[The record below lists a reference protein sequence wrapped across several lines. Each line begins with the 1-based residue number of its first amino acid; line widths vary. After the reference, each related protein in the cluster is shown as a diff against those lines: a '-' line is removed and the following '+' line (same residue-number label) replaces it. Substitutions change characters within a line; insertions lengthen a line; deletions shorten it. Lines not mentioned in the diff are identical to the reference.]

1 MPLLSWPEVATRNSP
16 AANGRKNNS
25 KSPEPDNN
33 PPSWLRSSNPG
44 PPPGQQPPPRQA
56 WWTRLW
62 WLVALA
68 ILVWNVV
75 SLINSRPNQNPV
87 VAIPYSTFISQ
98 LNARN
103 VATVSFQGNAV
114 RGTLKHVVTYDPKN
128 GSVTAPSASA
138 SAAPTASASASGAPA
153 GIGASQSQTQIQTS
167 DRFSTRM
174 PDFGD
179 PALLPELKAQAVNIQ
194 VSAAQGA
201 SAWVVILENL
211 LPWLLLI
218 GLFFLLN
225 RRAGQAQQGIFGFGK
240 SRARLYTP
248 LEKRIT
254 FNDVA
259 GVDESK
265 DDLMDII
272 DYLKE
277 PAKYSRLGGRVPRG
291 VLLVGPPG
299 TGKTLLARATAG
311 EANVPFYSIS
321 GPEFV
326 EVLVG
331 VGASRARDLFV
342 TAKKNAPSI
351 IFVDEID
358 AVGRRRGA
366 GALTGS
372 NEERE
377 QTLNQILV
385 EMDGFEAGHSVVV
398 LAATNRADVLD
409 PALLRPGR
417 FDRQV
422 TVDRPDKVG
431 REAILKVHVQGV
443 PLAEDVDLAA
453 IARATPGMV
462 GADLANLVN
471 EAALLAARRGA
482 DAVAVEQSCF
492 WEALEKIQLG
502 AERPL
507 VLGVED
513 RKIVAYH
520 EGGHALVALLSPH
533 ADPLNR
539 VTIVPRGHAL
549 GVTLQLPID
558 DRYNYSRGY
567 LLTRIAVALGGR
579 IAEELVFGEI
589 TTGAENDLDMI
600 SRIVRQMVTR
610 WGMDPSVGVLVQAD
624 RQDEDLG
631 GLLRGKDTSEYMAR
645 QIDESMQGIV
655 NERYQFTRTLLE
667 ANLDKL
673 HKLASLLL
681 EHESADAERIRQELG
696 LTPDQL
702 PIPTGTAAA
711 AFSPTS
717 HTPGA

>member
-1 MPLLSWPEVATRNSP
+1 VRNPKKTSG
-16 AANGRKNNS
+16 A
-25 KSPEPDNN
+25 DNQ
-33 PPSWLRSSNPG
+33 PSWLRSSSPG
-44 PPPGQQPPPRQA
+44 PAARQPPPKRP
-56 WWTRLW
+56 WWANLW
-62 WLVALA
+62 WVALLA
-68 ILVWNVV
+68 LIAWNV
-75 SLINSRPNQNPV
+75 SFLFSNRANQHPV
-87 VAIPYSTFISQ
+87 IAIPYSTFLSQ
-98 LNARN
+98 LNDHN
-103 VATVSFQGNAV
+103 VASVSFQGNAIQ
-114 RGTLKHVVTYDPKN
+114 GTFKQAITYNPN
-128 GSVTAPSASA
+128 ANNATSPGAPASAPASA
-138 SAAPTASASASGAPA
+138 SPSSSAGATA
-153 GIGASQSQTQIQTS
+153 QLQTS
-167 DRFSTRM
+167 DRFSTRV

-179 PALLPELKAQAVNIQ
+179 PSLLPALKAENVEIKVN
-194 VSAAQGA
+194 AEQGP
-201 SAWVVILENL
+201 SVWVVVLEQL
-211 LPWLLLI
+211 LPWILLI
-218 GLFFLLN
+218 GLFVLLN

-240 SRARLYTP
+240 SRARLYQNS
-248 LEKRIT
+248 EKRVT
-254 FNDVA
+254 FDDVA

-265 DDLMDII
+265 ADLMDII
-272 DYLKE
+272 DYLKD

-331 VGASRARDLFV
+331 VGASRVRDLFE

-351 IFVDEID
+351 IFIDEID
-358 AVGRRRGA
+358 AVGRRRGG

-385 EMDGFEAGHSVVV
+385 EMDGFEASHSVVV

-431 REAILKVHVQGV
+431 REAILRVHVQGV
-443 PLAEDVDLAA
+443 PLAHDVDLTAV
-453 IARATPGMV
+453 ARATPGMV

-471 EAALLAARRGA
+471 EAALLAARKGA
-482 DAVAVEQSCF
+482 KAVDQQCF

-507 VLGVED
+507 VLGPED

-520 EGGHALVALLSPH
+520 ESGHALVALLSPN

-558 DRYNYSRGY
+558 DRYNYTRNY

-579 IAEELVFGEI
+579 IAEELVFGDV
-589 TTGAENDLDMI
+589 TTGAENDLDMV
-600 SRIVRQMVTR
+600 SQIVRQMVTR
-610 WGMDPSVGVLVQAD
+610 WGMDPNVGVLVQAEKIAD
-624 RQDEDLG
+624 DELG
-631 GLLRGKDTSEYMAR
+631 SLLRGKDMSEYMAK
-645 QIDESMQGIV
+645 QIDTAMQAIV
-655 NERYQFTRTLLE
+655 NERYQFTRRLMSE
-667 ANLDKL
+667 HLDKL
-673 HKLASLLL
+673 HKLAALLL
-681 EHESADAERIRQELG
+681 EHESVDAEQIRLELG
-696 LTPDQL
+696 LTTDQVHL
-702 PIPTGTAAA
+702 PAGEPARQPAA
-711 AFSPTS
+711 AFSAAEPRQGSTS
-717 HTPGA
+717 RTPGA

>member
-1 MPLLSWPEVATRNSP
+1 MATRNAP
-16 AANGRKNNS
+16 RGRAARNGKKNAGAANQ
-25 KSPEPDNN
+25 
-33 PPSWLRSSNPG
+33 PSWLRSSNPG
-44 PPPGQQPPPRQA
+44 PPDNQGPPKRS
-56 WWTRLW
+56 WWSNLW
-62 WLVALA
+62 WVALLALVA
-68 ILVWNVV
+68 WN
-75 SLINSRPNQNPV
+75 LTFLFNSRPNPNPV
-87 VAIPYSTFISQ
+87 ITIPYSTFIAQ
-98 LNARN
+98 LNDHN
-103 VATVSFQGNAV
+103 VAEVSFQGNAV
-114 RGTLKHVVTYDPKN
+114 QGALKHAITYDPSSN
-128 GSVTAPSASA
+128 SVSSPAPSAI
-138 SAAPTASASASGAPA
+138 ASASPKAPGTPA
-153 GIGASQSQTQIQTS
+153 GANAQTQTS
-167 DRFSTRM
+167 DRFSTRV

-179 PALLPELKAQAVNIQ
+179 PALLPTLKAENVEIK
-194 VSAAQGA
+194 VSPEQGP
-201 SAWVVILENL
+201 SVWIVILEQL
-211 LPWLLLI
+211 LPWILLI
-218 GLFFLLN
+218 GLFVLLN

-240 SRARLYTP
+240 SRARLYQHP
-248 LEKRIT
+248 EKRIT
-254 FNDVA
+254 FEDVA

-265 DDLMDII
+265 SDLLDII

-277 PAKYSRLGGRVPRG
+277 PDKYSRLGGRVPRG

-299 TGKTLLARATAG
+299 TGKTLLARASAG

-331 VGASRARDLFV
+331 VGASRVRDLFE

-351 IFVDEID
+351 IFIDEID
-358 AVGRRRGA
+358 AVGRRRGG

-385 EMDGFEAGHSVVV
+385 EMDGFEASHSVVV

-443 PLAEDVDLAA
+443 SLAPDVDLTA

-471 EAALLAARRGA
+471 EAALLAARKGA
-482 DAVAVEQSCF
+482 DAVDQQCF

-507 VLGVED
+507 VLGPED

-520 EGGHALVALLSPH
+520 EGGHALVALLSPN

-558 DRYNYSRGY
+558 DRYNYTKSY

-579 IAEELVFGEI
+579 NAEELVFGDI
-589 TTGAENDLDMI
+589 TTGAENDLDMVGH
-600 SRIVRQMVTR
+600 IVRQMVTR
-610 WGMDPSVGVLVQAD
+610 WGMDPTVGVLVQAERLGD
-624 RQDEDLG
+624 DELG
-631 GLLRGKDTSEYMAR
+631 SLLRGKEVSEYMAK
-645 QIDESMQGIV
+645 QIDSAMQSIV
-655 NERYQFTRTLLE
+655 NERYQFTRKLLAE
-667 ANLDKL
+667 HLDAL

-681 EHESADAERIRQELG
+681 EHESVDAEQIRQELD
-696 LTPDQL
+696 LTPEQLQL
-702 PIPTGTAAA
+702 PTGQAAA
-711 AFSPTS
+711 AFATS
-717 HTPGA
+717 RTPDA

>member
-1 MPLLSWPEVATRNSP
+1 VTSP
-16 AANGRKNNS
+16 
-25 KSPEPDNN
+25 P
-33 PPSWLRSSNPG
+33 
-44 PPPGQQPPPRQA
+44 
-56 WWTRLW
+56 
-62 WLVALA
+62 
-68 ILVWNVV
+68 
-75 SLINSRPNQNPV
+75 
-87 VAIPYSTFISQ
+87 
-98 LNARN
+98 
-103 VATVSFQGNAV
+103 
-114 RGTLKHVVTYDPKN
+114 
-128 GSVTAPSASA
+128 PSASA
-138 SAAPTASASASGAPA
+138 SGSAPASAPASVAAKPPA
-153 GIGASQSQTQIQTS
+153 GVQGLGSPAAKDQPQTS
-167 DRFSTRM
+167 DRFMTRL

-179 PALLPELKAQAVNIQ
+179 PALLPELKAQGVEIK
-194 VSAAQGA
+194 VSAEQGQA
-201 SAWVVILENL
+201 AWLVILENL

-218 GLFFLLN
+218 GLFVFLN

-240 SRARLYTP
+240 SRARLYQHP
-248 LEKRIT
+248 EKRVT

-331 VGASRARDLFV
+331 VGASRVRDLFEN
-342 TAKKNAPSI
+342 AKKNAPSI
-351 IFVDEID
+351 IFIDEID
-358 AVGRRRGA
+358 AVGRRRG
-366 GALTGS
+366 GGGLTGS

-385 EMDGFEAGHSVVV
+385 EMDGFEAGHTVVV
-398 LAATNRADVLD
+398 LAASNRADVLD

-422 TVDRPDKVG
+422 SVDRPDKVG

-443 PLAEDVDLAA
+443 PLGSDVDLTA

-471 EAALLAARRGA
+471 EAALLAARKGA
-482 DAVAVEQSCF
+482 DSVDQPCF

-513 RKIVAYH
+513 RRIVAYH
-520 EGGHALVALLSPH
+520 EGGHALVALLSPN

-558 DRYNYSRGY
+558 DRYNYSKSY

-579 IAEELVFGEI
+579 VAEELVFNDI
-589 TTGAENDLDMI
+589 TTGAENDLDMV
-600 SRIVRQMVTR
+600 STIVRQMVTR
-610 WGMDPSVGVLVQAD
+610 WGMDVNVGMLVQAE
-624 RQDEDLG
+624 RQNDDLG
-631 GLLRGKDTSEYMAR
+631 GLLRGKDVSEYMAK
-645 QIDESMQGIV
+645 QIDTAMQTLVG
-655 NERYQFTRTLLE
+655 ERYAHTRKLIS

-673 HKLASLLL
+673 HKLAALLL
-681 EHESADAERIRQELG
+681 ENESADAERIRQELG
-696 LTPDQL
+696 LTTDQVQ
-702 PIPTGTAAA
+702 IPAGAQAAA
-711 AFSPTS
+711 YSPN
-717 HTPGA
+717 P

>member
-1 MPLLSWPEVATRNSP
+1 MARVN
-16 AANGRKNNS
+16 
-25 KSPEPDNN
+25 
-33 PPSWLRSSNPG
+33 
-44 PPPGQQPPPRQA
+44 PPPGHRPPQRS
-56 WWTRLW
+56 WWTNVW
-62 WLVALA
+62 WLALLA
-68 ILVWNVV
+68 VMVYNIT
-75 SLINSRPNQNPV
+75 SLINSRPNANPQI
-87 VAIPYSTFISQ
+87 AIPYSTFITE
-98 LNARN
+98 LNASN
-103 VATVSFQGNAV
+103 VASVSFQGNAV
-114 RGTLKHVVTYDPKN
+114 QGTLKHSITFNSGTATITSGP
-128 GSVTAPSASA
+128 GASSSAAPSASA
-138 SAAPTASASASGAPA
+138 SPSSSASSAATAGEAP
-153 GIGASQSQTQIQTS
+153 SQVQTS
-167 DRFSTRM
+167 DRFSTLI

-179 PALLPELKAQAVNIQ
+179 PALLPELKAQGVEITVNPD
-194 VSAAQGA
+194 QGTP
-201 SAWVVILENL
+201 AWLMILENL

-218 GLFFLLN
+218 GLFIFLN

-240 SRARLYTP
+240 SRARLYTHP
-248 LEKRIT
+248 EKRVT
-254 FNDVA
+254 FQDVA
-259 GVDESK
+259 GVEESK
-265 DDLMDII
+265 EDLTDII

-277 PAKYSRLGGRVPRG
+277 PAKYSRLGGRVPHG

-331 VGASRARDLFV
+331 VGASRVRDLFE

-351 IFVDEID
+351 IFIDEID
-358 AVGRRRGA
+358 AVGRRRGG
-366 GALTGS
+366 GALMGS
-372 NEERE
+372 NDERE

-385 EMDGFEAGHSVVV
+385 EMDGFEASHSVVV

-443 PLAEDVDLAA
+443 PLAQDVDLAA

-471 EAALLAARRGA
+471 EAALLGARKGA
-482 DAVAVEQSCF
+482 NAVEQACF

-507 VLGVED
+507 VLGPED

-520 EGGHALVALLSPH
+520 EGGHALVALLSPN

-539 VTIVPRGHAL
+539 VTIVPRGHVL

-558 DRYNYSRGY
+558 DRYNYSTSY

-579 IAEELVFGEI
+579 IAEELVFGEV
-589 TTGAENDLDMI
+589 TTGAESDLDMI
-600 SRIVRQMVTR
+600 SSIVRQMVTR
-610 WGMDPSVGVLVQAD
+610 WGMDPNVGVLVQAD
-624 RQDEDLG
+624 RTDQDLG
-631 GLLRGKDTSEYMAR
+631 GLLRGKEVSEYMAR
-645 QIDESMQGIV
+645 QIDTAMQTII
-655 NERYQFTRTLLE
+655 NERYQFTRKLLS
-667 ANLDKL
+667 ANLLKL
-673 HKLASLLL
+673 QKLAALLL
-681 EHESADAERIRQELG
+681 EYESVDAERIRQELD
-696 LTPDQL
+696 LTPQE
-702 PIPTGTAAA
+702 IPVPAGMAAA
-711 AFSPTS
+711 AYGSVRQ
-717 HTPGA
+717 